1 MHGNRQLGNLCAG
14 AWFCSGDSTADNF
27 LIVKQFCVRKCGLL
41 FAFFVSVRPFSGLQR
56 HYALCGASRLR
67 CWYRFTSAKAAHS
80 HWWFF
85 QIPR

>member
-1 MHGNRQLGNLCAG
+1 MEPLHRCLILGN
-14 AWFCSGDSTADNF
+14 D
-27 LIVKQFCVRKCGLL
+27 LITNVFWVPNQFSDEKCGTLR
-41 FAFFVSVRPFSGLQR
+41 AFFVSGDRFSGLQR

-85 QIPR
+85 QMPR